1 MGVVG
6 KNPNYLLLQHPLK
19 NIIFETMRYNFDGID
34 KIVDNPIWS
43 ERQKLDELLR
53 IDCALYTNLGID
65 STQAERDAV
74 KRMSRAI
81 YRRVKKVNELK
92 GQLFIETMDSVK

>member
-1 MGVVG
+1 
-6 KNPNYLLLQHPLK
+6 
-19 NIIFETMRYNFDGID
+19 MRYNFDSID
-34 KIVDNPIWS
+34 EVVDHTTWS

-92 GQLFIETMDSVK
+92 GKLFIETMDSDI